1 MGSFMSKPQEPV
13 AVPTAQGPVRE
24 NGKQQT
30 SGKRK
35 RSDDDN
41 DEEELR
47 GHLTK
52 KPRLNPDLE
61 AHEQPENI
69 PRQSV
74 EKSGKRKRSDDDEE
88 TDAPPT
94 KKPSPDPIEVDREIS
109 PVWSDLY
116 RISPTE
122 EDREISRE
130 ISPVGSPLHPNREI
144 SPLMPDFLGLDNPY
158 DDDLYY
164 IPVFEAGLEHNA
176 YREDVVDR
184 DNAEDL
190 YPPIIRTDP
199 EGHAAWE
206 LNYYGWEEAYD
217 FNDDEDLYFPLDP
230 PVVEDNY
237 DGNAAQ
243 GRGVDEWREA
253 GNVDEAGSQHP
264 DEHSQNEN
272 HNDTDSVH
280 ESEPSEGTVVADQEE
295 QEMKQTAI
303 RHYAEGVNLIRSLR
317 PLTFDDPQQAAQNQ
331 ARIERIRTRILAEK
345 EWYEELEAW
354 GFENEL
360 CDIVLKARR
369 SSRPIENSYAEVA
382 AACKKERLRPKYA
395 FPRP

>member
-1 MGSFMSKPQEPV
+1 MGSFISKPQEPV
-13 AVPTAQGPVRE
+13 AVPTAQEPVRE
-24 NGKQQT
+24 NGKPKT

-47 GHLTK
+47 GHLAK
-52 KPRLNPDLE
+52 KPRLSPDLE

-74 EKSGKRKRSDDDEE
+74 EKSGKRKRSEDDEE

-116 RISPTE
+116 PISSTE
-122 EDREISRE
+122 EDRES
-130 ISPVGSPLHPNREI
+130 SPVRSPLFPYRAV
-144 SPLMPDFLGLDNPY
+144 SPPMPDFFGLENPY

-176 YREDVVDR
+176 YQEDVVDWG
-184 DNAEDL
+184 NADDL

-199 EGHAAWE
+199 ERNAAWE

-217 FNDDEDLYFPLDP
+217 FNDDEDLYFHLDP
-230 PVVEDNY
+230 PVIENNY
-237 DGNAAQ
+237 DGNAAL
-243 GRGVDEWREA
+243 GRGVDGWREA
-253 GNVDEAGSQHP
+253 GDVDEAGSQHP
-264 DEHSQNEN
+264 DGHSQNEN
-272 HNDTDSVH
+272 HNDNDSDP

-295 QEMKQTAI
+295 QEMKQAAI
-303 RHYAEGVNLIRSLR
+303 RRYAEEVNLIRSLR
-317 PLTFDDPQQAAQNQ
+317 PLTFDNPQQAAQNE

-369 SSRPIENSYAEVA
+369 SSRHIENSYAEIG
-382 AACKKERLRPKYA
+382 AACKKERMRPKYA
-395 FPRP
+395 FPRI